1 MTEHRIAQVVVACDA
16 VGENQASIEAAARLA
31 DWLHAA
37 LRGIFV
43 EDEAL
48 LHLTAIPPVRYVG
61 STGESFA
68 AIDERTV
75 LHQFEAHAARMRA
88 VLEAAARARELG
100 WTFDVVRGQ
109 PNMAILNTSDED
121 LLVIEMQSRPFAG
134 SARLASRLLTAAV
147 QSERPILLLRSGAGA
162 THDII
167 CLIQGTGESAARLV
181 VFATRLASA
190 GKRSLTLFLASN
202 AINERAALEL
212 VRSVSPELAE
222 RCRIERP
229 NRHTLANT
237 AAAGRLMIVDADPT
251 INDAAALR
259 NLLATTQADI
269 LFLR

>member
-16 VGENQASIEAAARLA
+16 VGENQASIEAAAQLA

-61 STGESFA
+61 STGESFS

-75 LHQFEAHAARMRA
+75 LRQFEAHAARMRA

-109 PNMAILNTSDED
+109 PNMAILNTGDQD

-134 SARLASRLLTAAV
+134 SARLASRLLTAAL
-147 QSERPILLLRSGAGA
+147 QSERPVLLLRSGAGA

-167 CLIQGTGESAARLV
+167 CLVQGTGESAARLV
-181 VFATRLASA
+181 VFAVQLASA
-190 GKRSLTLFLASN
+190 GKRALTLFLASN
-202 AINERAALEL
+202 AIDERAALEL

-222 RCRIERP
+222 RCHIERP
-229 NRHTLANT
+229 NRNTLANA
-237 AAAGRLMIVDADPT
+237 AAAGRLMIVDAAPATND
-251 INDAAALR
+251 DAALKD
-259 NLLATTQADI
+259 LLATTQADI

>member
-1 MTEHRIAQVVVACDA
+1 
-16 VGENQASIEAAARLA
+16 
-31 DWLHAA
+31 
-37 LRGIFV
+37 
-43 EDEAL
+43 
-48 LHLTAIPPVRYVG
+48 
-61 STGESFA
+61 
-68 AIDERTV
+68 
-75 LHQFEAHAARMRA
+75 
-88 VLEAAARARELG
+88 
-100 WTFDVVRGQ
+100 
-109 PNMAILNTSDED
+109 MAILNTSDED

-202 AINERAALEL
+202 AINERTALEL

>member
-1 MTEHRIAQVVVACDA
+1 MTEHRIAQVVVACDV
-16 VGENQASIEAAARLA
+16 VGENQACVETAARLA
-31 DWLHAA
+31 DWLDAT

-61 STGESFA
+61 PTGESFA
-68 AIDERTV
+68 AMDERSV
-75 LHQFEAHAARMRA
+75 LHQFESHAARMRA

-109 PNMAILNTSDED
+109 PNMAILNMGDQD

-134 SARLASRLLTAAV
+134 SARLASRLLTAV
-147 QSERPILLLRSGAGA
+147 LQSKRPVLLLRSGAA
-162 THDII
+162 AAHDIV
-167 CLIQGTGESAARLV
+167 CMVQGTEESAARVIVL
-181 VFATRLASA
+181 AARLASA
-190 GKRSLTLFLASN
+190 GKRSLTLFLAT
-202 AINERAALEL
+202 EGGDDRGALKL
-212 VRSVSPELAE
+212 VHSVSPELAQ

-229 NRHTLANT
+229 SQNILAST
-237 AAAGRLMIVDADPT
+237 AAAGRLLVVDADPT